1 MAPSGVQERETGWI
15 LPEIQHALRTTHDAA
30 LRTTH
35 DLLQRQAAAQ
45 RGGVQ
50 DTPSTMTW
58 GHSLDDAGQFH
69 MTSAPSLPDYVD
81 QRMPH
86 TTNTPESMNNR
97 QKSTHMTQQTCGQR
111 SSRTAESKGRALG
124 NYFSERICYL
134 FSISTCRG
142 DGDLGLCPTS
152 VLAFEQSQRNG
163 QI

>member
-1 MAPSGVQERETGWI
+1 MHNSYTDNLTSQVAKESKIARESDVCAPNYATNSMAPSGVQERETGWI

-97 QKSTHMTQQTCGQR
+97 QKSTQPFTKHL
-111 SSRTAESKGRALG
+111 GRARELDMEVPRT
-124 NYFSERICYL
+124 F
-134 FSISTCRG
+134 F
-142 DGDLGLCPTS
+142 
-152 VLAFEQSQRNG
+152 
-163 QI
+163 